1 MEPSTCEKFYVLRST
16 RQHTFIF
23 NAPAA
28 PAVQALKQERRMC
41 ILADTY
47 KQVLRAVNYTSPFP
61 CPQPRVSGQLIN

>member
-1 MEPSTCEKFYVLRST
+1 MEPSTCQKFYVLRST

-23 NAPAA
+23 NA